1 MTPFEFY
8 TALFSHYDKYL
19 LILSFVCL
27 LYAIILRNRVYS
39 IFDPL
44 FLAFL
49 ASAFGIADVVFLY
62 DLKLIRSY
70 YFISFI
76 ATQAAFLT
84 GFFMFRPLKIPHVTK
99 IECRTQVDSL
109 KILFILSSFLY
120 ISAQIYSYWQKG
132 LPILAESRLM
142 EFYDQDFIGS
152 ILNKIIT
159 PSRIIA
165 AALGVHFA
173 ITANRHFKYFS
184 YLILII
190 FITLSLFSGAKSN
203 YLDLIFIMFTYT
215 LFARKYLPLNKLTGV
230 KILLWFMSILSV
242 IGAIIITILYYHASN
257 PLQYLVLRLV
267 QTGDTY
273 FYAYPN
279 DVIEQVTKSNIIVA
293 LFPGFAK
300 FFGIISPNNIPSLGL
315 ELFRLV
321 NDSTALEGPNAR
333 HNVFGL
339 AYLGPYWSVLYSFIL
354 GTILG
359 FVRSGLFRLLPAT
372 ALSSVIY
379 VVLFI
384 TLYGLE
390 TDANMAFGHLVGV
403 LFFGLILI
411 IASEVISKS
420 IPWQPTGGAAP
431 DGQLVS
437 RTPGMAG

>member
-1 MTPFEFY
+1 MTPFEFF

-27 LYAIILRNRVYS
+27 LYAIILRKRVYS

-49 ASAFGIADVVFLY
+49 ASAIGIADVVFLY
-62 DLKLIRSY
+62 ELKLIRSY

-76 ATQAAFLT
+76 ATQAAFLI
-84 GFFMFRPLKIPHVTK
+84 GFFMFRPLRIPDVAEIKCH
-99 IECRTQVDSL
+99 TQIDSL

-132 LPILAESRLM
+132 LPLLAESRLSI
-142 EFYDQDFIGS
+142 FYDQGFIGS
-152 ILNKIIT
+152 MLNKIIT

-165 AALGVHFA
+165 AALSIHFL
-173 ITANRHFKYFS
+173 ITAKRHFKYFS
-184 YLILII
+184 YLIL
-190 FITLSLFSGAKSN
+190 FICILFSLPAGAKSN
-203 YLDLIFIMFTYT
+203 FLDLIFILFTYT
-215 LFARKYLPLNKLTGV
+215 LFANKYLPHNKLV
-230 KILLWFMSILSV
+230 IVNKLIVYVFIFSV
-242 IGAIIITILYYHASN
+242 IFAFIIILFYHHVSN
-257 PLQYLVLRLV
+257 PLYYLVLRLV
-267 QTGDTY
+267 QCGDTY

-279 DVIEQVTKSNIIVA
+279 DVINQVTKSNIIVA

-300 FFGIISPNNIPSLGL
+300 FFGAITPNNTPSLGI

-321 NDSTALEGPNAR
+321 NDSTALDGPNAR

-384 TLYGLE
+384 TLYSLE
-390 TDANMAFGHLVGV
+390 TDANMAVGNLVGV
-403 LFFGLILI
+403 LFFGII
-411 IASEVISKS
+411 MFIASEVISKS
-420 IPWQPTGGAAP
+420 IPWQFRGGAAAE
-431 DGQLVS
+431 GHLIS
-437 RTPGMAG
+437 RSPGMAD